1 MIAGNAQNLIL
12 NMNPQGEFV
21 SVRQRNGNKLCD
33 VSKTKS
39 QYLLKAKA
47 LGGNAEKTYHA
58 MLAREGR
65 VMTASAMLTSL
76 DDTDI
81 CELWHRRMGHPSPKA
96 LSRLVKEQMATGVSI
111 PNALLN
117 HAQKCRCEC
126 CILGKQTHLSF
137 PLSTSITQRPLELV
151 HVDLCGPMKE
161 TNAGQ
166 RYFMAVMDD
175 FSKYA
180 DVFVMTEKSEAKEKL
195 VDVLI
200 EWENQLE
207 VTVKI
212 LRSDG
217 GKEFVSNL
225 VTDYCTS
232 KGIKQQVT
240 PRYTPE
246 SNGKIE
252 RLNRTLK
259 EKVRCM
265 LIDSHLHVEW
275 WGFCIEYAALLRICL
290 PVSGKTATGYPYR
303 TLFWKDA

>member
-1 MIAGNAQNLIL
+1 MLICVDQRSTL
-12 NMNPQGEFV
+12 N
-21 SVRQRNGNKLCD
+21 
-33 VSKTKS
+33 
-39 QYLLKAKA
+39 
-47 LGGNAEKTYHA
+47 
-58 MLAREGR
+58 
-65 VMTASAMLTSL
+65 
-76 DDTDI
+76 
-81 CELWHRRMGHPSPKA
+81 
-96 LSRLVKEQMATGVSI
+96 
-111 PNALLN
+111 
-117 HAQKCRCEC
+117 
-126 CILGKQTHLSF
+126 
-137 PLSTSITQRPLELV
+137 
-151 HVDLCGPMKE
+151 E

-166 RYFMAVMDD
+166 KYFMAVMDD
-175 FSKYA
+175 YSKYA
-180 DVFVMTEKSEAKEKL
+180 EVYVMTEKSEAKEKL

-207 VTVKI
+207 LTVKI

-252 RLNRTLK
+252 RLKRTLK

-275 WGFCIEYAALLRICL
+275 WGFCIE
-290 PVSGKTATGYPYR
+290 
-303 TLFWKDA
+303 